1 MIERLIAL
9 SLQQRWLVLLLA
21 LGAVA
26 FGAWNFQRLPIDAV
40 PDITNVQVQ
49 INTRAPGYSPLETEQ
64 RITFPVETAMGGL
77 PKLDYTRS
85 LSRYG
90 LSQVTIVFK
99 DGTDIY
105 FARQLVGERIQQVKD
120 QLPAGVE
127 VAMGPVS
134 TGLGEIFMYTVE
146 AKTDDKAND
155 KADDKTDDKAGA
167 KTQGH
172 DYSLTDLRTVQDWI
186 IRPQLRNVPGVIE
199 VNTIGGFERQFHVLP
214 DPGKLMAY
222 RLGFRDVMTALA
234 ANNANV
240 GAGYIERNGEQYL
253 VRSPG
258 QVGNISEIQDI
269 VIGSR
274 GGNPVRIRDVAAVT
288 EGRDLRTGAATRNGE
303 ETVLGTAMLLI
314 GENSRSV
321 ARRVAARLEEIAKSL
336 PEGVVTR
343 TVYDRT
349 DLVEATI
356 GTVKNNLLEGAAL
369 VVAVLFLIL
378 GNIRAALV
386 TACVIPL
393 SMAMTITGMVET
405 KVSANL
411 MSLGAIDFGIIVDG
425 AVIIVENCLRILAA
439 AQREKGGLLT
449 TPERLRAILRG
460 SSEVIKPSLF
470 GTLIIAV
477 VYLPVLTLTGVEGKM
492 FTPMALTV
500 LMALGAAVLFS
511 ITFVPAAVAIF
522 VKGKV
527 SEHENLFMR
536 MAKRAY
542 LPLLNFAIDNRAAV
556 AIMAVLIVTAS
567 GIAAA
572 RMGGEFIPSLDEG
585 DVALASIRIPG
596 TSLTQ
601 SLDLQKAL
609 EKRIKQIP
617 EVKEFFTRIGTAE
630 IATDPMSPAQ
640 TDGYI
645 MLKPRAEWPD
655 PGKSKSDVVEAIEH
669 AADEIPGSA
678 YETSQPIQF
687 RVNELIS
694 GVRTDVGVK
703 IFGDD
708 LDILQGA
715 AKQVEAA
722 IRGIRGA
729 SDVKIEQVAG
739 LPILTVRLDRQALAR
754 YGLSVADVQGIVEI
768 AVGGKSA
775 GKLFEGDRR
784 FDIVVR
790 LPEHL
795 RGNLE
800 AIRAI
805 PIPLPPGEESGT
817 GSAVRTAL
825 PASPLAQMRYVPLL
839 SVATV
844 DATPGPNQIS
854 RENGKRRIVVTANV
868 RARDLG
874 SFVAVAEAAVAE
886 KVKLPPGY
894 WIGWG
899 GQFEQLVSATKRLT
913 IVVPVALLLVFLL
926 LFMGM
931 GSAVDAALVFSGVPL
946 ALTGGVA
953 ALLLRDIPLS
963 ISAGVGFIA
972 LSGVAVLNGLVII
985 AFIERLRSEG
995 RSVAEAVREGA
1006 LTRLR
1011 PVLMTALVA
1020 SLGFVPMALATGA
1033 GAEVQRPLA
1042 TVVIG
1047 GILSSTVLTLLVLP
1061 ALYVLFRRDVA
1072 NETPTMAPDLA
1083 TSAER

>member
-1 MIERLIAL
+1 MIDRILAFAIH
-9 SLQQRWLVLLLA
+9 QRWLIVLLA
-21 LGAVA
+21 LGAA
-26 FGAWNFQRLPIDAV
+26 TFGAWNFTRLPIDAV

-146 AKTDDKAND
+146 AKE
-155 KADDKTDDKAGA
+155 GA
-167 KTQGH
+167 KTAVGK

-186 IRPQLRNVPGVIE
+186 IRPQLRNVPGVVE

-234 ANNANV
+234 SNNANV

-258 QVGNISEIQDI
+258 QVGNIAEIQDI

-274 GGNPVRIRDVAAVT
+274 GGNPVRIRDIAEVM
-288 EGRDLRTGAATRNGE
+288 EGRDLRTGAATKDGE

-314 GENSRSV
+314 GENSRAV
-321 ARRVAARLEEIAKSL
+321 AKRVAARLQDIAKSL

-349 DLVEATI
+349 NLVEATI
-356 GTVKNNLLEGAAL
+356 RTVQNNLLEGAAL

-393 SMAMTITGMVET
+393 SMAMTVTGMVET
-405 KVSANL
+405 RVSANL

-425 AVIIVENCLRILAA
+425 AVIIVENCLRMLAQ
-439 AQREKGGLLT
+439 AQREKGGLLS
-449 TPERLRAILRG
+449 PNERLRTILRG

-477 VYLPVLTLTGVEGKM
+477 VYLPVLTLSGVEGKM

-500 LMALGAAVLFS
+500 LMALGAAALFS

-522 VKGKV
+522 VTGRV
-527 SEHENLFMR
+527 SEEENLFMR
-536 MAKRAY
+536 AAKRLY
-542 LPLLNFAIDNRAAV
+542 LPLLRLAIDNRGAV
-556 AIMAVLIVTAS
+556 AVAGAAIVIAS
-567 GIAAA
+567 GVAAS

-585 DVALASIRIPG
+585 DVALAAIRIPG

-601 SLDLQKAL
+601 SLDLQKAI
-609 EKRIKQIP
+609 EKRMRQIP

-630 IATDPMSPAQ
+630 VATDPMSPAQ

-655 PGKSKSDVVEAIEH
+655 PDKPKSELVEEIEK
-669 AADEIPGSA
+669 AADDIPGSS
-678 YETSQPIQF
+678 YEITQPIQLRF
-687 RVNELIS
+687 NELIS
-694 GVRTDVGVK
+694 GVRSDVGIK

-708 LDILQGA
+708 LDILLGA
-715 AKQVEAA
+715 AKQVEGA
-722 IRGIRGA
+722 IRNIRGA
-729 SDVKIEQVAG
+729 TDIKTEQVAG

-754 YGLSVADVQGIVEI
+754 HGLSSGEVQGIVEI

-784 FDIVVR
+784 FEIVVR
-790 LPEHL
+790 LPERL
-795 RGNLE
+795 RGNLD

-805 PIPLPPGEESGT
+805 PIPLPPGEE
-817 GSAVRTAL
+817 AAPLRTAL
-825 PASPLAQMRYVPLL
+825 SGSPPAQMRYVPLS

-844 DATPGPNQIS
+844 EATPGPNQIS

-868 RARDLG
+868 RERDLG
-874 SFVAVAEAAVAE
+874 SFVAEAQEAVAH

-926 LFMGM
+926 LFMSM
-931 GSAVDAALVFSGVPL
+931 GSVADALLVFSGVPL

-953 ALLLRDIPLS
+953 ALLLRGIPLS

-995 RSVAEAVREGA
+995 RPIADAVREGA

-1047 GILSSTVLTLLVLP
+1047 GIISSTMLTLLVLP
-1061 ALYVLFRRDVA
+1061 ALYMLFRRDGA
-1072 NETPTMAPDLA
+1072 SETPTIRPDLA
-1083 TSAER
+1083 ASGER

>member
-1 MIERLIAL
+1 MIERLIAV

-26 FGAWNFQRLPIDAV
+26 LGAWNFQRLPIDAV

-77 PKLDYTRS
+77 PRLDYTRS

-90 LSQVTIVFK
+90 LSQVTVVFK

-146 AKTDDKAND
+146 AK
-155 KADDKTDDKAGA
+155 AGA
-167 KTQGH
+167 KTQGGH

-222 RLGFRDVMTALA
+222 RLGFPDVMTALA

-258 QVGNISEIQDI
+258 QVGNVSEIQDI

-274 GGNPVRIRDVAAVT
+274 GGNPVKIRDVATVT
-288 EGRDLRTGAATRNGE
+288 EGRDLRTGAATRDGE
-303 ETVLGTAMLLI
+303 ETVLGTAMLLV
-314 GENSRSV
+314 GENSRAV
-321 ARRVAARLEEIAKSL
+321 ATSVAARLVDIAKSL

-349 DLVEATI
+349 HLVEATI
-356 GTVKNNLLEGAAL
+356 RTVENNLMEGAAL

-386 TACVIPL
+386 VACVIPL
-393 SMAMTITGMVET
+393 SMAITVTGMVET

-425 AVIIVENCLRILAA
+425 AVIIVENCLRMLAE

-449 TPERLRAILRG
+449 TSERLRMILRG

-500 LMALGAAVLFS
+500 LMALGAAALFS
-511 ITFVPAAVAIF
+511 ITFIPAAVAIF
-522 VKGKV
+522 VTGKV

-536 MAKRAY
+536 IAKHAY
-542 LPLLNFAIDNRAAV
+542 LPLLRLALDNRGVV
-556 AIMAVLIVTAS
+556 AIMAAVIVIAG

-572 RMGGEFIPSLDEG
+572 CMGGEFIPSLDEG

-609 EKRIKQIP
+609 EKRITQIP

-630 IATDPMSPAQ
+630 VATDPMSPAQ
-640 TDGYI
+640 TDGYV

-655 PGKSKSDVVEAIEH
+655 PGKPKSEVIEAIDK
-669 AADEIPGSA
+669 AADDIPGSA
-678 YETSQPIQF
+678 YEISQPVQF

-694 GVRTDVGVK
+694 GVRSDVGIKV
-703 IFGDD
+703 FGDD

-729 SDVKIEQVAG
+729 SDVKIEQVSG

-754 YGLSVADVQGIVEI
+754 YGLSIGEVQGIVEI

-790 LPEHL
+790 LPERL

-805 PIPLPPGEESGT
+805 PIPLPPNEDA
-817 GSAVRTAL
+817 SAPIRTAL
-825 PASPLAQMRYVPLL
+825 PASPLAQMRYVPLS

-868 RARDLG
+868 RARDLR
-874 SFVAVAEAAVAE
+874 SFVAEAQAAVAE
-886 KVKLPPGY
+886 NVTLPPGY

-899 GQFEQLVSATKRLT
+899 GQFEQLVSASKRLT
-913 IVVPVALLLVFLL
+913 IVVPVALALVFLL
-926 LFMGM
+926 LFMSM
-931 GSAVDAALVFSGVPL
+931 ASAADAALVFSGVPL

-953 ALLLRDIPLS
+953 ALLLRGIPLS

-985 AFIERLRSEG
+985 AFIERLRSGG
-995 RSVAEAVREGA
+995 RSIAEAVYEGA

-1047 GILSSTVLTLLVLP
+1047 GIISSTVLTLLVLP
-1061 ALYVLFRRDVA
+1061 ALYVLFRRDGA
-1072 NETPTMAPDLA
+1072 GETPTMAPELA
-1083 TSAER
+1083 VSGER

>member
-1 MIERLIAL
+1 MIERLIAV

-26 FGAWNFQRLPIDAV
+26 LGAWNFQRLPIDAV

-90 LSQVTIVFK
+90 LSQVTVVFK

-134 TGLGEIFMYTVE
+134 TGLGEIFMYTLE
-146 AKTDDKAND
+146 A
-155 KADDKTDDKAGA
+155 KAGA
-167 KTQGH
+167 KTQGGQ

-186 IRPQLRNVPGVIE
+186 IKPQLRNVPGVVEI
-199 VNTIGGFERQFHVLP
+199 NTIGGFERQFHVLP

-258 QVGNISEIQDI
+258 QVGNLSEIKDI

-274 GGNPVRIRDVAAVT
+274 GSNPVRIRDVATVT
-288 EGRDLRTGAATRNGE
+288 EGRDLRTGAATRDGE

-314 GENSRSV
+314 GENSRTV
-321 ARRVAARLEEIAKSL
+321 ARRVAARLGDIAKSL
-336 PEGVVTR
+336 PDGVVTR

-356 GTVKNNLLEGAAL
+356 RTVENNLLEGAAL

-386 TACVIPL
+386 VACVIPL

-405 KVSANL
+405 RVSANL

-425 AVIIVENCLRILAA
+425 AVIIVENCLRMLAV

-449 TPERLRAILRG
+449 ISERLRAIRRG

-522 VKGKV
+522 VTGKV

-536 MAKRAY
+536 LAKRAY
-542 LPLLNFAIDNRAAV
+542 LPLLRFAIDNRRAV
-556 AIMAVLIVTAS
+556 AIMAAIIVVAS
-567 GIAAA
+567 GIAAS

-609 EKRIKQIP
+609 EKRITQIP
-617 EVKEFFTRIGTAE
+617 EVKAFFTRIGTAE

-655 PGKSKSDVVEAIEH
+655 PSKPKSEVIEGIDK
-669 AADEIPGSA
+669 AADDIPGSA
-678 YETSQPIQF
+678 YEISQPIQF

-694 GVRTDVGVK
+694 GVRSDVGIK

-729 SDVKIEQVAG
+729 SDVKIEQVSG

-754 YGLSVADVQGIVEI
+754 YGLSIGEVQGIVEI

-795 RGNLE
+795 RGNLD

-805 PIPLPPGEESGT
+805 PIPLPPSEEV
-817 GSAVRTAL
+817 SAPIRTAL
-825 PASPLAQMRYVPLL
+825 AASPLAQMRYVPLS

-874 SFVAVAEAAVAE
+874 SFVAEAEAAVAD

-931 GSAVDAALVFSGVPL
+931 GSMADAALVFSGVPL

-985 AFIERLRSEG
+985 AFIERLRGEG
-995 RSVAEAVREGA
+995 RLIAEAVHEGA

-1047 GILSSTVLTLLVLP
+1047 GIISSTVLTLLVLP
-1061 ALYVLFRRDVA
+1061 ALYVLFRRDA
-1072 NETPTMAPDLA
+1072 AGETPTIAPDLA
-1083 TSAER
+1083 ASGER

>member
-1 MIERLIAL
+1 MIERLIAV

-26 FGAWNFQRLPIDAV
+26 LGAWNFQRLPIDAV

-49 INTRAPGYSPLETEQ
+49 INTRVPGSSPLETEQ

-90 LSQVTIVFK
+90 LSQVTVVFK

-146 AKTDDKAND
+146 I
-155 KADDKTDDKAGA
+155 KAGT
-167 KTQGH
+167 KTQGGH

-186 IRPQLRNVPGVIE
+186 IKPQLRNVPGVVEI
-199 VNTIGGFERQFHVLP
+199 NTIGGFERQFHVLP

-258 QVGNISEIQDI
+258 QVGNLSEIQDI

-274 GGNPVRIRDVAAVT
+274 GSNPVRIRDVAAVT
-288 EGRDLRTGAATRNGE
+288 EGRDLRTGAATRDGE

-314 GENSRSV
+314 GENSRAV
-321 ARRVAARLEEIAKSL
+321 ARRVAARLEDIAKSL
-336 PEGVVTR
+336 PDGVVTR

-356 GTVKNNLLEGAAL
+356 RTVENNLLEGAAL

-386 TACVIPL
+386 VACVIPL

-425 AVIIVENCLRILAA
+425 AVIIVENCLRMLAV

-449 TPERLRAILRG
+449 ISERLRAILRG

-522 VKGKV
+522 VTGKV

-536 MAKRAY
+536 LAKRAY
-542 LPLLNFAIDNRAAV
+542 LPLLRFAIDNRLAV
-556 AIMAVLIVTAS
+556 AIMAAIIVVAS
-567 GIAAA
+567 GIAAS

-609 EKRIKQIP
+609 EKRIKRIP
-617 EVKEFFTRIGTAE
+617 EVKAFFTRIGTAE

-645 MLKPRAEWPD
+645 MLKPRAEWPE
-655 PGKSKSDVVEAIEH
+655 PGKPKSEVIEAIDK
-669 AADEIPGSA
+669 AADDIPGSA
-678 YETSQPIQF
+678 YEISQPIQF

-694 GVRTDVGVK
+694 GVRSDVGIKV
-703 IFGDD
+703 FGDD

-715 AKQVEAA
+715 AKQIEPA

-729 SDVKIEQVAG
+729 SDVKIEQVSG

-754 YGLSVADVQGIVEI
+754 YGLSVGEVQGIVEI

-795 RGNLE
+795 RGNLD

-805 PIPLPPGEESGT
+805 PIPLPPSEEA
-817 GSAVRTAL
+817 SAPIRTAL
-825 PASPLAQMRYVPLL
+825 TAPPLAQMRYVPLS
-839 SVATV
+839 SVATI

-874 SFVAVAEAAVAE
+874 SFVSEAEAAVAE

-899 GQFEQLVSATKRLT
+899 GQFEQLVSATRRLT
-913 IVVPVALLLVFLL
+913 IVVPVALLLVLVL

-931 GSAVDAALVFSGVPL
+931 GSMADAALVFSGVPL

-953 ALLLRDIPLS
+953 ALLLRNIPLS

-995 RSVAEAVREGA
+995 RPIAEAVHEGA

-1047 GILSSTVLTLLVLP
+1047 GIISSTVLTLLVLP
-1061 ALYVLFRRDVA
+1061 ALYVLFRRDA
-1072 NETPTMAPDLA
+1072 AGETPTIAPDLA
-1083 TSAER
+1083 ASGER

>member
-1 MIERLIAL
+1 MIERLIAV
-9 SLQQRWLVLLLA
+9 SLQQRWLVLVLA

-26 FGAWNFQRLPIDAV
+26 LGAWNFQRLPIDAV

-49 INTRAPGYSPLETEQ
+49 INTRVPGYSPLETEQ

-90 LSQVTIVFK
+90 LSQVTVVFK

-146 AKTDDKAND
+146 AK
-155 KADDKTDDKAGA
+155 AGA
-167 KTQGH
+167 KTQAGR

-258 QVGNISEIQDI
+258 QVGNLSEIQDI

-274 GGNPVRIRDVAAVT
+274 GGNPVRIRDVATVT
-288 EGRDLRTGAATRNGE
+288 EGRDLRTGAATRDGE

-314 GENSRSV
+314 GENSRTV
-321 ARRVAARLEEIAKSL
+321 ARRVAARLEDIAKSL
-336 PEGVVTR
+336 PDGVVTR

-356 GTVKNNLLEGAAL
+356 RTVENNLLEGAAL

-386 TACVIPL
+386 VACVIPL

-425 AVIIVENCLRILAA
+425 AVIIVENCLRMLAV

-449 TPERLRAILRG
+449 LSERLRAILRG

-522 VKGKV
+522 VTGKV

-542 LPLLNFAIDNRAAV
+542 LPLLRFAIDNRGAV
-556 AIMAVLIVTAS
+556 AIMAAVIVVAS
-567 GIAAA
+567 GIAAS

-596 TSLTQ
+596 TSLSQ

-609 EKRIKQIP
+609 EKRITQIP

-630 IATDPMSPAQ
+630 VATDPMSPAQ

-655 PGKSKSDVVEAIEH
+655 PDRPKSEVIEAIDK
-669 AADEIPGSA
+669 AADDIPGSA
-678 YETSQPIQF
+678 YELSQPVQF

-694 GVRTDVGVK
+694 GVRSDVGIKV
-703 IFGDD
+703 FGDD

-715 AKQVEAA
+715 ARQVEAA

-729 SDVKIEQVAG
+729 SDVKIEQVSG

-754 YGLSVADVQGIVEI
+754 YGLSVGEVQGIVEI

-795 RGNLE
+795 RGNLD

-805 PIPLPPGEESGT
+805 PIPLPPSEDA
-817 GSAVRTAL
+817 SAPIRTAL
-825 PASPLAQMRYVPLL
+825 AGSPLAQMRYVPLS

-854 RENGKRRIVVTANV
+854 RENGKRRIVVTTNV

-874 SFVAVAEAAVAE
+874 SFVSEAEAAVAE

-931 GSAVDAALVFSGVPL
+931 GSMADAALVFSGVPL
-946 ALTGGVA
+946 ALTGGIA
-953 ALLLRDIPLS
+953 ALLLRGIPLS

-995 RSVAEAVREGA
+995 RSVAEAVHEGA

-1047 GILSSTVLTLLVLP
+1047 GIISSTVLTLLVLP

-1083 TSAER
+1083 ASGER